1 MTWMAF
7 IMRVCK
13 KYNFILAARSTLCFL
28 GVILPCLFAS
38 YQSFA
43 AGIFVRSAE
52 TILAG
57 KIYRLNANINYRLTD
72 EVVNALHNGV
82 PLVIIIEIHVL
93 RNREYIWDVLVA
105 TLKQKYQ
112 LSYHALTKRY
122 LLKSLNTNVKR
133 NFSTLGDALLS
144 MGRLRNF
151 PLLDKKLLDEG
162 ETYTARLRSLLDVD
176 QLPTPLRLL
185 AFFSPDWHLDSEWYL
200 WPLQD

>member
-1 MTWMAF
+1 MAF

-13 KYNFILAARSTLCFL
+13 KYKFILAKRSALFFLSVVFLCL
-28 GVILPCLFAS
+28 SALHQV
-38 YQSFA
+38 FA
-43 AGIFVRSAE
+43 AGIFVRSAD
-52 TILAG
+52 TALSG
-57 KIYRLNANINYRLTD
+57 KIYRLNADIDYRLTD
-72 EVVNALHNGV
+72 EVVDALHNGV
-82 PLVIIIEIHVL
+82 PLVITIEMHVL
-93 RNREYIWDVLVA
+93 RDREYIWDVLVA

-122 LLKSLNTNVKR
+122 LLKSLNTNVVH
-133 NFSTLGDALLS
+133 NFSSLVDALYS

-162 ETYTARLRSLLDVD
+162 ETYTARIRSLLDVD

-185 AFFSPDWHLDSEWYL
+185 AFFSPDWRLDSEWYL